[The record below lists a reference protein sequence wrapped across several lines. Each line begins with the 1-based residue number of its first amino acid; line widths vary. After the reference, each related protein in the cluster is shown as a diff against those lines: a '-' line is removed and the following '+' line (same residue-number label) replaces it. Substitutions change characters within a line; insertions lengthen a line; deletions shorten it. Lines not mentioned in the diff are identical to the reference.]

1 MRMVLEGD
9 STSCLED
16 SLQSTGH
23 ELRVCKP
30 PDAGASL
37 LQASEWQTRLNGD
50 PSSMRILLVL
60 PMVALAGCLAS
71 RMQSIQSQGTDS
83 SSSRFDPAQRLSPTA
98 FEQNATMKDTSVHED
113 PSLLKVGVSRDKI
126 TAAFGA
132 PNQITNQGGREQEV
146 YEFNPDGSKFVKPK
160 TYARNIAA
168 GVFTGGIATVVHQ
181 ARIHHTEQQLTVYH
195 LTYGPNGTV
204 QSVQKES
211 RLDTSHNG
219 DAQD

>member
-1 MRMVLEGD
+1 MVLEGD